1 MAHTK
6 KQAHDPVLAFLRRR
20 LEAAYGARLES
31 VLLFGSR
38 ARGDARPDSDYD
50 VAVFLRDLD
59 DPRLE
64 ADRLADIGWEALRDM
79 GRLVSLKA
87 FPAEACQRETLI
99 LETIRDE
106 GVPV

>member
-1 MAHTK
+1 MAHAQ
-6 KQAHDPVLAFLRRR
+6 KQAHDPVLAFIRQR

-50 VAVFLRDLD
+50 VAVFLTHLD
-59 DPRLE
+59 NPQLE
-64 ADRLADIGWEALRDM
+64 ADRLADIGWKALRDM
-79 GRLVSLKA
+79 GQVVSLKA
-87 FPAEACQRETLI
+87 FPAEARQRETLI
-99 LETIRDE
+99 LETIRNE